1 MTLVAENLFEPVHE
15 ISNSV
20 VCVTSKAS
28 DQTARILC
36 WLLEYSMIVKLLTEH
51 HSEFLSLK
59 GGCTGSYES
68 THVKMPH
75 CWKSHAKAQFI
86 VYVSGR
92 RGGPQGG
99 PMGPPGSD
107 GWNMVGGQ
115 SRTPFK
121 SIDRSIDPTKMKISK
136 VTYDKRLKTVRK
148 YKFEN
153 KWFSMDLNLC
163 LLHSSCI

>member
-1 MTLVAENLFEPVHE
+1 MSLH
-15 ISNSV
+15 
-20 VCVTSKAS
+20 
-28 DQTARILC
+28 
-36 WLLEYSMIVKLLTEH
+36 
-51 HSEFLSLK
+51 LS
-59 GGCTGSYES
+59 
-68 THVKMPH
+68 
-75 CWKSHAKAQFI
+75 KSHAKSHFI

-136 VTYDKRLKTVRK
+136 VTYGKGLKRVRK
-148 YKFEN
+148 
-153 KWFSMDLNLC
+153 
-163 LLHSSCI
+163 

>member
-1 MTLVAENLFEPVHE
+1 MCARIVELSSAVSKTPWVYIRVTLVAKNLF
-15 ISNSV
+15 I
-20 VCVTSKAS
+20 
-28 DQTARILC
+28 
-36 WLLEYSMIVKLLTEH
+36 Y
-51 HSEFLSLK
+51 
-59 GGCTGSYES
+59 Y
-68 THVKMPH
+68 
-75 CWKSHAKAQFI
+75 I

-136 VTYDKRLKTVRK
+136 VTYGKGLKRVRQ
-148 YKFEN
+148 Y
-153 KWFSMDLNLC
+153 
-163 LLHSSCI
+163 